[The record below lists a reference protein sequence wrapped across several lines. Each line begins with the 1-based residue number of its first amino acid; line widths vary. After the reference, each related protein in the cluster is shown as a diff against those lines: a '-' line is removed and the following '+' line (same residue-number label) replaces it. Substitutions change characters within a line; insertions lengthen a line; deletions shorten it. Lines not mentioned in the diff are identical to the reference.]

1 MKNGP
6 SNSALLIT
14 LRSWQELSTEMMG
27 NSESAVDVL
36 NDLLNYDKIE
46 MGTLRLEF
54 GVVSIWE
61 TVETIAA
68 AFVSPAKN
76 KNIHI
81 SCDNLL
87 GSSQEDLEDPDFCNY
102 VVVGDAAR

>member
-1 MKNGP
+1 M
-6 SNSALLIT
+6 
-14 LRSWQELSTEMMG
+14 
-27 NSESAVDVL
+27 
-36 NDLLNYDKIE
+36 
-46 MGTLRLEF
+46 
-54 GVVSIWE
+54 SIWE

-87 GSSQEDLEDPDFCNY
+87 GSSQEDLEDPDYCNY
-102 VVVGDAAR
+102 VVVGDAARLSQVLRNLISNAIKFTPESGTITVRGKSSHSI